1 MNISLQ
7 LYSVY
12 HKPFFIPHAAYVTP
26 IQAGKALS
34 NLDLKILADNTGD
47 NISQLNDTFCELT
60 VKYWIWKN
68 AARSTT
74 HWGLCHYRRYFMQNP
89 SIYIKAP
96 RLKDFPATQDA
107 IDEVLND
114 RLYDKITSLLQR
126 HDVIVQQP
134 MYIHKNKQGL
144 LDLQQHYE
152 KDHIPSDWEAVMRA
166 IKKLY
171 PEYEKSL
178 GVFNHSYKMSFFN
191 MMIAPWKTWD
201 DYLEWLFAILFEVKA
216 NIKVS
221 DDAYQSRVFGF
232 MSERLIN
239 LYLLHNQ
246 LNTAYLPVA
255 VFK

>member
-1 MNISLQ
+1 MKLNLQ

-12 HKPFFIPHAAYVTP
+12 HKPFFIPHAGYVTP

-34 NLDLKILADNTGD
+34 NLDLKMLADNTGD
-47 NISQLNDTFCELT
+47 NISLLNDTFCELT

-68 AARSTT
+68 APRETT
-74 HWGLCHYRRYFMQNP
+74 HWGLCHYRRYFMKKP
-89 SIYIKAP
+89 LLYFKAP
-96 RLKDFPATQDA
+96 RLKDFPATQDS
-107 IDEVLND
+107 IDGVLD
-114 RLYDKITSLLQR
+114 EELYERLTTLLQS

-144 LDLQQHYE
+144 LDLRQHYE
-152 KDHIPSDWEAVMRA
+152 KDHIASDWEAVMVA

-171 PEYEKSL
+171 PHYERSL
-178 GVFNHSYKMSFFN
+178 ASFNHSYKMSFFN
-191 MMIAPWKTWD
+191 MMIAPWRIWD
-201 DYLEWLFAILFEVKA
+201 DYLEWLFAILFEVKE

-221 DDAYQSRVFGF
+221 EDAYQSRVFGF

-239 LYLLHNQ
+239 LYIQHNR
-246 LNTAYLPVA
+246 LRPAYLPVA